1 MVEYPQMKVAPFCVF
16 PKYLIQIV
24 FSKKS
29 SARERV
35 IFISLQLN
43 ERQEYAYFELFA
55 YALPNFLR
63 TPCK

>member
-1 MVEYPQMKVAPFCVF
+1 MK
-16 PKYLIQIV
+16 KRNKE
-24 FSKKS
+24 KKKK
-29 SARERV
+29 
-35 IFISLQLN
+35 N